1 MDGKSLYWFIHYLM
15 NNVTAQGAKRVV
27 MALVNILLV
36 GLAGGC
42 IYGIVTLAGS
52 MPLGVIVSIIL
63 IIVLVVIALYLVLNG
78 VIGQIALMIM
88 SLIGCFADKE
98 HRASAIFAFVIAL
111 LSLAAAGVALW
122 LLLG

>member
-1 MDGKSLYWFIHYLM
+1 MSGRSLCWFIRYLGD
-15 NNVTAQGAKRVV
+15 NFSAQGAKRIV

-52 MPLGVIVSIIL
+52 MPLGVIISIIL
-63 IIVLVVIALYLVLNG
+63 IIVLVVAALYLVLNG